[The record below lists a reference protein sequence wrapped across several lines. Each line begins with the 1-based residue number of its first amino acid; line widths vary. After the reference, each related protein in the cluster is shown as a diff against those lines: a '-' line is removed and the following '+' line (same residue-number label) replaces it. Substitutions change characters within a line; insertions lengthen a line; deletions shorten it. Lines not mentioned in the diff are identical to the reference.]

1 MSDIEAWAVRG
12 AVGAVVAAL
21 AGLFLRVRTNEAR
34 LSVAEKTLERYEVTE
49 RTVNDIKVLTARIEV
64 HLGHLPKHD
73 DLQQIHERISKNGRA
88 TNEAATAVAGLSA
101 DVRGLREAVDRLH
114 AVELARDKQ

>member
-1 MSDIEAWAVRG
+1 MSDLESWAFRG

-34 LSVAEKTLERYEVTE
+34 LSVAEKALERYEATE

-73 DLQQIHERISKNGRA
+73 DLQMLHDRISKNG
-88 TNEAATAVAGLSA
+88 AATGEATAAVAGLSA
-101 DVRGLREAVDRLH
+101 DVKGLREAVDRLH
-114 AVELARDKQ
+114 KVELARDRG

>member
-1 MSDIEAWAVRG
+1 MSDLETWAFRG

-21 AGLFLRVRTNEAR
+21 AGLFLRVRTNESR
-34 LSVAEKTLERYEVTE
+34 LAVAEKTLDRYEATE
-49 RTVNDIKVLTARIEV
+49 KAVHDIKVLTARIEV

-73 DLQQIHERISKNGRA
+73 DLQQLHDRISKNGKA
-88 TNEAATAVAGLSA
+88 TGEATAAVTGLSA

-114 AVELARDKQ
+114 KVELARDKP